1 MDTFE
6 PFFAAQIVLAG
17 PGYTSTCVWPTK
29 INMSPLGLN
38 HRVWMGGALGI
49 IMGSEGGGG
58 GGVRGGQWQCR
69 ERQTGQGTLFK
80 QNPANGSEQHE

>member
-29 INMSPLGLN
+29 INMSPLGHN
-38 HRVWMGGALGI
+38 HRVWMGGGF
-49 IMGSEGGGG
+49 GDY
-58 GGVRGGQWQCR
+58 
-69 ERQTGQGTLFK
+69 
-80 QNPANGSEQHE
+80 NGE